1 MTSVTDT
8 LALGT
13 AQLGQSYG
21 IANRIGQPDERT
33 ADAVLELAW
42 RLGVRY
48 FDTAQAYGESE
59 AIIGRFLQGNPE
71 PIATEMRVI
80 TKLHPGADVT
90 RAGEVNALLE
100 GSWERLGRGPV
111 WGALLHRENLLDHW
125 DSHLGETLR
134 QWRARGRIQHLGVSV
149 HSVEGMARAI
159 ETPGIEIIQAP
170 LSPFDRRMRSAGLL
184 ARAEAAGKKLFVR
197 SVFLQGLI
205 VLEPGEAARR
215 LPLAAG
221 AVMSLTAFCTQHR
234 IDRRRFAIGYVRHLA
249 PEALLVIG
257 SETPFQVKDNCAM
270 VTDSQGDRRLYEE
283 WDEAW
288 PSDDPVLVN
297 PHLWP
302 SMTSGDDRG
311 SRRAAHCPSVR

>member
-13 AQLGQSYG
+13 AQLGQPYG

-71 PIATEMRVI
+71 PVATEMRVV

-90 RAGEVNALLE
+90 RAGAVHALLE
-100 GSWERLGRGPV
+100 GSWERLGRQSV
-111 WGALLHRENLLDHW
+111 WGALLHRENLLDQWH
-125 DSHLGETLR
+125 SQLGETLR
-134 QWRARGRIQHLGVSV
+134 EWRARGRIRHLGVSV

-184 ARAEAAGKKLFVR
+184 AGAEAAGKKLFLR

-205 VLEPGEAARR
+205 VLEPGEAAHR

-221 AVMSLTAFCTQHR
+221 AVMRLAAFCAEHR
-234 IDRRRFAIGYVRHLA
+234 IDRRRFAVGYVRHLA
-249 PEALLVIG
+249 PKALLVIG
-257 SETPFQVKDNCAM
+257 SETPVQVMNNCAM
-270 VTDSQGDRRLYEE
+270 VTDMQGDSRLYEE
-283 WDEAW
+283 WDDEW
-288 PSDDPVLVN
+288 SSDDPLLVN

-302 SMTSGDDRG
+302 SMG
-311 SRRAAHCPSVR
+311 VRS

>member
-1 MTSVTDT
+1 MVSVTDT

-13 AQLGQSYG
+13 AQLGQPYG

-33 ADAVLELAW
+33 ADAVLDLAW

-71 PIATEMRVI
+71 PVATDMRVI
-80 TKLHPGADVT
+80 TKLQPGADVT
-90 RAGEVNALLE
+90 RAEEVHALLE
-100 GSWERLGRGPV
+100 GSWERLGRQAV

-125 DSHLGETLR
+125 DSDLGETLR
-134 QWRARGRIQHLGVSV
+134 EWRARGRIQHLGVSV

-205 VLEPGEAARR
+205 VLEPGEAASR

-221 AVMSLTAFCTQHR
+221 AVMSLASFCARHR

-249 PEALLVIG
+249 PRALLVIG
-257 SETPFQVKDNCAM
+257 SETPVQIKDNCAM

-288 PSDDPVLVN
+288 SSDDPVLVN

-302 SMTSGDDRG
+302 SMGV
-311 SRRAAHCPSVR
+311 RR

>member
-1 MTSVTDT
+1 MTPVTDT

-13 AQLGQSYG
+13 AQLGQLYG
-21 IANRIGQPDERT
+21 IANRTGQPDETT
-33 ADAVLELAW
+33 ADAVLDLAW

-59 AIIGRFLQGNPE
+59 AIIGRFLHGSPG
-71 PIATEMRVI
+71 PVATEIRVI

-90 RAGEVNALLE
+90 RTGEAHALLE
-100 GSWERLGRGPV
+100 GSWERLRRRPV
-111 WGALLHRENLLDHW
+111 WGMLLHREDLLDHW

-134 QWRARGRIQHLGVSV
+134 EWRAQGRIQHLGVSV

-184 ARAEAAGKKLFVR
+184 AGAQAAGKALFVR

-215 LPLAAG
+215 LPIAAG
-221 AVMSLTAFCTQHR
+221 AVTRLGAFCAQHR
-234 IDRRRFAIGYVRHLA
+234 IDRRSFAIGYVRHLA
-249 PEALLVIG
+249 PKALLVIG
-257 SETPFQVKDNCAM
+257 SETPAQIEDNCAM
-270 VTDSQGDRRLYEE
+270 VTDGQGDSRLYQE
-283 WDEAW
+283 WDQAW
-288 PSDDPVLVN
+288 PSDDPLLVN

-302 SMTSGDDRG
+302 SMS
-311 SRRAAHCPSVR
+311 SRP